1 MGDAMNA
8 LALWWFLIYMLLV
21 GMAAGW
27 LAWVVLGKSK
37 ALMKGRKPNWGL
49 LLVLGVIGSFVGGMA
64 SSLLLGDG
72 LALNPSGM
80 IGSVLGAVAVAAIY
94 VGVKR

>member
-1 MGDAMNA
+1 MNA

-37 ALMKGRKPNWGL
+37 ALTKDRKPNWGL
-49 LLVLGVIGSFVGGMA
+49 ILGLGIVGSFVGGMA
-64 SSLLLGDG
+64 ASLLTGQG
-72 LALNPSGM
+72 LALHPSGM
-80 IGSVLGAVAVAAIY
+80 IGSFLGAVAVLAIY
-94 VGVKR
+94 VGVKK